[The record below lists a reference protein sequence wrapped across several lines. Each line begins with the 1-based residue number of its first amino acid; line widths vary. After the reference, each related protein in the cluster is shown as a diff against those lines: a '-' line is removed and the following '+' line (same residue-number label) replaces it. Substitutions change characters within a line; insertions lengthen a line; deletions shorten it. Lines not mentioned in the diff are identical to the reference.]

1 LVDDSGAERRF
12 NGAMDYAEYAPPLNL
27 IAPEVQTSPVVFS
40 SAHSGTDYSAGF
52 LASTRLEPPALR
64 RSEDFSVDRLFAAAP
79 QYGAPLLKAGFPRA
93 YCDANREAWELDP
106 SMFED
111 PLPPWVNTSSPR
123 IGAGLGTIPRIVA
136 SGEAIYARKLRFA
149 EAEDRIRRCWEPYHA
164 ALRDL
169 IGQTVARFGVC
180 LLIDCHSMPSG
191 PSGPSGQSRGPA
203 GTGSMTPNF
212 VLGDAHGTAC
222 DAYIV
227 DRIESCLR
235 RLGYSVRRNDPY
247 AGGYVTRQ
255 YGRPR
260 AGVNALQIEIAR
272 GLYMD
277 ERRIEPH
284 AGFTRLQRD
293 MTDLIA
299 FMTAD
304 GFVRP

>member
-1 LVDDSGAERRF
+1 
-12 NGAMDYAEYAPPLNL
+12 MDYAEVAPPLSL
-27 IAPEVQTSPVVFS
+27 IEPVVQTAPVVFS
-40 SAHSGTDYSAGF
+40 SAHSGADYPADF
-52 LASTRLEPPALR
+52 LAEARLEPRALR
-64 RSEDFSVDRLFAAAP
+64 RSEDFYVDRLFAAAP
-79 QYGAPLLKAGFPRA
+79 QYGAPLLKATFPRA

-106 SMFED
+106 QMFED
-111 PLPPWVNTSSPR
+111 PLPPWVNTNSAR

-164 ALRDL
+164 ALRGL
-169 IGQTVARFGVC
+169 IDRTVAQFGIC

-191 PSGPSGQSRGPA
+191 
-203 GTGSMTPNF
+203 TGHAAPDF

-222 DAYIV
+222 AAYLV
-227 DRIESCLR
+227 DRIEECLR
-235 RLGYSVRRNDPY
+235 RLGYTVRRNDPY

-260 AGVNALQIEIAR
+260 ERIHALQIEIAR

-284 AGFTRLQRD
+284 AGFPRLQRD
-293 MTDLIA
+293 VTDLLA
-299 FMTAD
+299 FMTAPR
-304 GFVRP
+304 FVVA

>member
-1 LVDDSGAERRF
+1 
-12 NGAMDYAEYAPPLNL
+12 MDYADIAPPLSL
-27 IAPEVQTSPVVFS
+27 AEPVVQTAPLVFS
-40 SAHSGTDYSAGF
+40 SPHSGADYSPAF
-52 LASTRLEPPALR
+52 LAETRLEPRALR
-64 RSEDFSVDRLFAAAP
+64 RSEDFCVDRLFAAAP
-79 QYGAPLLKAGFPRA
+79 QYGAPLVKAAFPRA

-106 SMFED
+106 AMFED
-111 PLPPWVNTSSPR
+111 TLPPWVNTHSAR

-164 ALRDL
+164 ALRGL
-169 IGQTVARFGVC
+169 IARTTQRFGIC

-191 PSGPSGQSRGPA
+191 ASHASPD
-203 GTGSMTPNF
+203 F

-222 DAYIV
+222 GAEFVARTED
-227 DRIESCLR
+227 CLR

-260 AGVNALQIEIAR
+260 DGVHALQIEVAR

-284 AGFTRLQRD
+284 SGFKRLQRD
-293 MTDLIA
+293 LTDVIAVMTGD
-299 FMTAD
+299 D
-304 GFVRP
+304 FVARLPTIMSQ

>member
-1 LVDDSGAERRF
+1 MDDIAGARRF
-12 NGAMDYAEYAPPLNL
+12 NGTMDYVEAAPPLNL

-40 SAHSGTDYSAGF
+40 SAHSGTDYSADF

-79 QYGAPLLKAGFPRA
+79 HYGAPLLKAAFPRA

-106 SMFED
+106 AMFED
-111 PLPPWVNTSSPR
+111 ALPPWVNTNSPR

-164 ALRDL
+164 ALRGL
-169 IGQTVARFGVC
+169 IGRTVEQFGVC

-191 PSGPSGQSRGPA
+191 IGPSAPD
-203 GTGSMTPNF
+203 F

-222 DAYIV
+222 GTHLV
-227 DRIESCLR
+227 DRTEACLR

-260 AGVNALQIEIAR
+260 SGVHALQIEIAR

-284 AGFTRLQRD
+284 SGFPHLQRD

-299 FMTAD
+299 FMTSEN
-304 GFVRP
+304 FVVSQPCVDHPP